1 MDIGGFFNNWGNWSP
16 DKDRNDAL
24 NQAVT
29 LFGANMLAGSGSGRN
44 FSSILGQSVGAGVE
58 GFNDAQN
65 NQLKRALTKS
75 QIDENTSQ
83 QEFRRQQIADL
94 QRKAALAA
102 QIQQMR
108 MGIFGKA
115 PGTAALESQAAGGAP
130 LGPTKA
136 AQQQA
141 EGFAKN
147 GVPISWEDLAPLAA
161 VGGLSSED
169 ISYMGKRLDPKT
181 FAPGSMVEKPGQRPF
196 IVPKVPDNVNAQV
209 GPGGSIAGVSMI
221 PGAFGA
227 VQSNEAAKSGGEAAG
242 RLPYV
247 GIEAEARA
255 AGTQRGELPFVG
267 PRAYA
272 ANAGEQSARSQ
283 FDMVDLPQPDGTTL
297 KVPKSAILGLGAPG
311 APNNLTGGIPMPGMQ
326 QGGQIPGVAPGA
338 GARTGIPTDTAQR
351 TAAGA
356 EFTKQWVTK
365 TYPEVQNAGM
375 VAKSTINQMDAISRL
390 TLTTGWTTPAIAKL
404 GSVLAGFGLAPDY
417 LKGIATQ
424 AQVFDKF
431 TNDGVLTAQIAQ
443 AGPQTES
450 DAARMRSTLPQLGNT
465 PEANALVSSYI
476 KAGAEMQVE
485 KAKFFTNAYRMYQQG
500 RGSVEQIQQAWD
512 QSGLSLWSMPSMRAW
527 QKQFPA
533 QSEREA
539 IPR

>member
-1 MDIGGFFNNWGNWSP
+1 MDIGGFFTNWGNWSS
-16 DKDRNDAL
+16 DRDRNDAI

-44 FSSILGQSVGAGVE
+44 FSSVLGRSVGAGVD
-58 GFNDAQN
+58 GFNETQDR
-65 NQLKRALTKS
+65 QLKRALPKS
-75 QIDENTSQ
+75 QIDENASQ
-83 QEFRRQQIADL
+83 QEFRRAQIEE
-94 QRKAALAA
+94 QRRKAALAA

-108 MGIFGKA
+108 MNIFAKP
-115 PGTAALESQAAGGAP
+115 PGQAALESQAAAGGA
-130 LGPTKA
+130 GPTKA
-136 AQQQA
+136 AQAQA
-141 EGFAKN
+141 EGFAQN
-147 GVPISWEDLAPLAA
+147 GVPISWESLAPLAA
-161 VGGLSSED
+161 IGGLDSTD
-169 ISYMGKRLDPKT
+169 VAYMGKRLDPKT
-181 FAPGSMVEKPGQRPF
+181 FAPGSMVERPGQQPF

-221 PGAFGA
+221 PGAYGA
-227 VQSNEAAKSGGEAAG
+227 VQANEAAKSGGEAAG

-247 GIEAEARA
+247 GVEAEARA
-255 AGTQRGELPFVG
+255 AGTQRGELPYVG
-267 PRAYA
+267 QRAFA
-272 ANAGEQSARSQ
+272 QNAGEQSARS
-283 FDMVDLPQPDGTTL
+283 MYEMIDLPQPDGTTL

-338 GARTGIPTDTAQR
+338 GARTGIPTDTAAR

-356 EFTKQWVTK
+356 EFTKQWVTT
-365 TYPEVQNAGM
+365 TYPEVQKQGM
-375 VAKSTINQMDAISRL
+375 VAKSTINQMDAIARL

-404 GSVLAGFGLAPDY
+404 GSVLAGFGIAPDS

-450 DAARMRSTLPQLGNT
+450 DAMRMRATLPQLGNT
-465 PEANALVSSYI
+465 PAANELISSYI
-476 KAGAEMQVE
+476 KAGAQMQVE

-500 RGSVEQIQQAWD
+500 QGSVEQIQQAWD
-512 QSGLSLWSMPSMRAW
+512 QSGLSLWSMPAMKEW
-527 QKQFPA
+527 QQRFPA
-533 QSEREA
+533 ARPTAE